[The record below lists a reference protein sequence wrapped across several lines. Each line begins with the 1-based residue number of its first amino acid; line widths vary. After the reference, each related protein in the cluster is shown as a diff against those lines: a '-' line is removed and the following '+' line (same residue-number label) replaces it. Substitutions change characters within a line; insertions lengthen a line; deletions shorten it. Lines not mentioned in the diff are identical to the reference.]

1 MIKSLLLS
9 FSLLASLPSFG
20 SDILGP
26 NFHEIDRG
34 RFYRSAQLNQKEFN
48 LYIQKYGIRT
58 IISLRAAE
66 PDEAWYKEELAVSK
80 KNQVQH
86 FDIPM
91 LAEEIPHRD
100 NLIKLLD
107 LYKSAPRPILIHCQ
121 GGADRSGEA
130 AAIYQMLYNHK
141 SREEALEMLTVKY
154 HHVEMFKPAKRY
166 FISRLWQGE
175 DWAYQDY
182 NPCSGKYKYYNPK
195 NPHCAKN

>member
-1 MIKSLLLS
+1 MLKNLILL
-9 FSLLASLPSFG
+9 FSLLAVTPSFG

-48 LYIQKYGIRT
+48 YYIQKYGIRT
-58 IISLRAAE
+58 IISLRAPE
-66 PDEAWYKEELAVSK
+66 PNETWYKEELAVSR

-86 FDIPM
+86 YDISM
-91 LAEEIPHRD
+91 LAEEIPHRA
-100 NLIKLLD
+100 NLLKLLD
-107 LYKSAPRPILIHCQ
+107 LYKTVPRPILIHCQ

-141 SREEALEMLTVKY
+141 SREEALEMLTIKY

-166 FISRLWQGE
+166 FISTVWQGE

-182 NPCSGKYKYYNPK
+182 NPCQGKYKYYDPK
-195 NPHCAKN
+195 NPLCEK